1 MTKQQTIATKTVKKI
16 EKDIYK
22 SEKKAVNITKSILNY
37 KKYGRAV
44 RILGP
49 GLVTGAADDD
59 PSGVATYSQA
69 GAIFGYGLLWAFPLK
84 FPMLI
89 AVQETC
95 AKIGAVTG
103 KGLAAV
109 IKDNYSRKLLFMVVS
124 LVVIANTI
132 NIGADIGAMASTAQL
147 LVPLSYSVL
156 AIGFAVFVAVLQIFV
171 KYRTYAQVLKWLSI
185 VLLAYPL
192 TAIMVGV
199 NWNEALKATFLPN
212 ISLNTTMLYML
223 VALLGTTISPY
234 LFFWDTS
241 ETVEEEI
248 LHKRLA
254 QNGLKQPHIS
264 KKFIKKI
271 RLDNLAGMTIALV
284 SAWFIVV
291 ACASALNAN
300 GITEINTAAD
310 AAKAFEPLL
319 AGTGNAGLWAKILFS
334 TGIIGIGL
342 LAVPVLAGSSAYAIS
357 EAMGWKEGYYR
368 KYKKAGG
375 FYGTILVSTIIGLAI
390 NFLGID
396 PIKALIFAGVF
407 NAIAAVPLLFLIARI
422 GTKKEIMGEYKNSL
436 LITFFVWLA
445 FVSMSLACSFLLIS
459 LLK

>member
-1 MTKQQTIATKTVKKI
+1 
-16 EKDIYK
+16 
-22 SEKKAVNITKSILNY
+22 
-37 KKYGRAV
+37 
-44 RILGP
+44 
-49 GLVTGAADDD
+49 
-59 PSGVATYSQA
+59 
-69 GAIFGYGLLWAFPLK
+69 
-84 FPMLI
+84 
-89 AVQETC
+89 
-95 AKIGAVTG
+95 
-103 KGLAAV
+103 
-109 IKDNYSRKLLFMVVS
+109 
-124 LVVIANTI
+124 
-132 NIGADIGAMASTAQL
+132 
-147 LVPLSYSVL
+147 
-156 AIGFAVFVAVLQIFV
+156 
-171 KYRTYAQVLKWLSI
+171 
-185 VLLAYPL
+185 
-192 TAIMVGV
+192 
-199 NWNEALKATFLPN
+199 
-212 ISLNTTMLYML
+212 
-223 VALLGTTISPY
+223 

>member
-199 NWNEALKATFLPN
+199 NWSEALKATFLPN

-254 QNGLKQPHIS
+254 QNGLKQRHI
-264 KKFIKKI
+264 
-271 RLDNLAGMTIALV
+271 
-284 SAWFIVV
+284 
-291 ACASALNAN
+291 
-300 GITEINTAAD
+300 
-310 AAKAFEPLL
+310 
-319 AGTGNAGLWAKILFS
+319 
-334 TGIIGIGL
+334 
-342 LAVPVLAGSSAYAIS
+342 
-357 EAMGWKEGYYR
+357 
-368 KYKKAGG
+368 
-375 FYGTILVSTIIGLAI
+375 
-390 NFLGID
+390 
-396 PIKALIFAGVF
+396 
-407 NAIAAVPLLFLIARI
+407 
-422 GTKKEIMGEYKNSL
+422 
-436 LITFFVWLA
+436 
-445 FVSMSLACSFLLIS
+445 
-459 LLK
+459 

>member
-1 MTKQQTIATKTVKKI
+1 MTKKQTLAKKTVKRL

-199 NWNEALKATFLPN
+199 NWSEALKATFLPN

-300 GITEINTAAD
+300 GISEINTAAD

-368 KYKKAGG
+368 K
-375 FYGTILVSTIIGLAI
+375 
-390 NFLGID
+390 
-396 PIKALIFAGVF
+396 
-407 NAIAAVPLLFLIARI
+407 
-422 GTKKEIMGEYKNSL
+422 
-436 LITFFVWLA
+436 
-445 FVSMSLACSFLLIS
+445 
-459 LLK
+459 

>member
-1 MTKQQTIATKTVKKI
+1 MKTSNKTVKTVAKI
-16 EKDIYK
+16 EKDIIK
-22 SEKKAVNITKSILNY
+22 SEKFAVNLTKSLLNY
-37 KKYGRAV
+37 KRYNRFL

-69 GAIFGYGLLWAFPLK
+69 GAIFGFGLLWAFPIK
-84 FPMLI
+84 FPLLV

-103 KGLAAV
+103 RGLAAI
-109 IKDNYSRKLLFMVVS
+109 IKDHYSKKLLGFVVS

-132 NIGADIGAMASTAQL
+132 NIGADIGAMAATAQL
-147 LVPLSYSVL
+147 LVPFSYTAL
-156 AIGFAVFVAVLQIFV
+156 AIGFSVIIVLLQIFV
-171 KYRTYAQVLKWLSI
+171 KYRTYSRILKWLSI

-199 NWNEALKATFLPN
+199 DWPAAIKASFAVDLHLSN
-212 ISLNTTMLYML
+212 AELYML
-223 VALLGTTISPY
+223 VAMLGTTISPY

-254 QNGLKQPHIS
+254 QNQQNLPKIS
-264 KKFIKKI
+264 KKFIRKI
-271 RLDNLAGMTIALV
+271 KIDNYAGMTIALV

-291 ACASALNAN
+291 ACASALHAN

-319 AGTGNAGLWAKILFS
+319 AGTGNAGLWSKILFS
-334 TGIIGIGL
+334 IGIIGIGL
-342 LAVPVLAGSSAYAIS
+342 LAVPVLAGSSAYALS
-357 EAMGWKEGYYR
+357 ESLGWKEGLYR
-368 KYKKAGG
+368 KYKKASG
-375 FYGTILVSTIIGLAI
+375 FYSVIAISTVIGLLI

-396 PIKALIFAGVF
+396 PIKALIFSAVF
-407 NAIAAVPLLFLIARI
+407 NAVAAAPLLFILARI
-422 GTKKEIMGEYKNSL
+422 GSREDIMGNYKNSR
-436 LITFFVWLA
+436 LIASLVWLS
-445 FVSMSLACSFLLIS
+445 FIVMSLSCIFLAIS
-459 LLK
+459 YL